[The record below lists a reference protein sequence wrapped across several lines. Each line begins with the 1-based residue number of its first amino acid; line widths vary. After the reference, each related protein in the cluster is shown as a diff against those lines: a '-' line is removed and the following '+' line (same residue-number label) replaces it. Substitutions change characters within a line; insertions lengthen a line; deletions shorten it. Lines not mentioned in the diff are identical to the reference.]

1 MKKPINSEPPVGT
14 GGTGEL
20 NRLNSNSAFI
30 IQQSSPEYKPEI
42 NWLDQQEAA
51 RERMEKAKREGNI
64 TALGIAQREYDHASS
79 RHAGTAIWGEDH
91 WDIKG
96 DE

>member
-42 NWLDQQEAA
+42 NWLAEREAA
-51 RERMEKAKREGNI
+51 PI
-64 TALGIAQREYDHASS
+64 S
-79 RHAGTAIWGEDH
+79 
-91 WDIKG
+91 
-96 DE
+96 

>member
-1 MKKPINSEPPVGT
+1 MKKPINSEPPAET

-20 NRLNSNSAFI
+20 NANSNSAFI
-30 IQQSSPEYKPEI
+30 VQQSSPEYKPEI
-42 NWLDQQEAA
+42 NWLAEREAA
-51 RERMEKAKREGNI
+51 RVRMDTAIREGNI
-64 TALGIAQREYDHASS
+64 TALAIAQREYDHASS
-79 RHAGTAIWGEDH
+79 RCAGTALWGEDH